1 MLLLHSIGI
10 GNTFCG
16 DRFQTWSQ
24 PSSQPED
31 VEEKGG
37 REEEKGNF
45 WGRSKP
51 SYRTGSTLPGNSW
64 SVRVTHQLHFL
75 LVLSF
80 LYSMPICSA
89 FVYIFSCYV
98 TRIPRVRSNMNPL
111 NKHALLTVQCTVS
124 IKSGCQG
131 HNCGRGGRQLLPNDQ
146 LKDQGLSRRQKK
158 LEKFYDLDLDV

>member
-1 MLLLHSIGI
+1 MVIDFKPGLDPPASRKTLKRKVEDLKKKETFEGDQSHLIGQ
-10 GNTFCG
+10 
-16 DRFQTWSQ
+16 DQ
-24 PSSQPED
+24 SS
-31 VEEKGG
+31 
-37 REEEKGNF
+37 RETPDQ
-45 WGRSKP
+45 SD
-51 SYRTGSTLPGNSW
+51 
-64 SVRVTHQLHFL
+64 QLHFL

-80 LYSMPICSA
+80 LYKMPICSA